1 MDNLKRSYSERKA
14 EIGKRISEFRA
25 VGRASDDRIFLEMAF
40 CLCTPQSK
48 AKACWEAVSKLAE
61 KGILQRGSRAEV
73 RKGLIG
79 VRFAN
84 NKSSYITNA
93 RENFPEIIKFKELKN
108 PLEMREF
115 LVKNVKGLG
124 WKEASHFLRNLGYGK
139 DMAIL
144 DRHILRNLLRLKV
157 IPEIPKSISKKRY
170 IEIENKMGK
179 FSQKIEISLQELD
192 MLFWSLE
199 TEEVFK

>member
-14 EIGKRISEFRA
+14 EIGGRISEFEA
-25 VGRASDDRIFLEMAF
+25 VGKGPDDRIFLELAF

-48 AKACWEAVSKLAE
+48 AKVCWEAVSKLAG
-61 KGILQRGSRAEV
+61 KGILRRGSRAEI

-84 NKSSYITNA
+84 NKSGYIVEA
-93 RENFPEIIKFKELKN
+93 RGNFQEIIKFRELNN

-115 LVKNVKGLG
+115 LVENVKGLG
-124 WKEASHFLRNLGYGK
+124 WKEASHFLRNVGYGK
-139 DMAIL
+139 DIAIL
-144 DRHILRNLLRLKV
+144 DRHILRNLLRFKV
-157 IPEIPKSISKKRY
+157 IPEIPRSISKRRY
-170 IEIENKMGK
+170 IEIENKMKK
-179 FSQKIEISLQELD
+179 FSQNIGIPLQELD
-192 MLFWSLE
+192 LLFWSLE

>member
-1 MDNLKRSYSERKA
+1 MDDLKRSYSERKA
-14 EIGKRISEFRA
+14 EIGERISEFSA

-48 AKACWEAVSKLAE
+48 AKVCWEAVSRMAE
-61 KGILQRGSRAEV
+61 NGILYKGDIRGI
-73 RKGLIG
+73 RKNLKG

-84 NKSSYITNA
+84 NKSKYIVEA

-108 PLEMREF
+108 PPEMREF

-124 WKEASHFLRNLGYGK
+124 WKEASHFLRNIGYGK
-139 DMAIL
+139 DIAIL
-144 DRHILRNLLRLKV
+144 DRHILRNLLRFRV
-157 IPEIPKSISKKRY
+157 ISEIPRSISKGKY
-170 IEIENKMGK
+170 LEIENKMRN
-179 FSQKIEISLQELD
+179 FSHKVGIPMHELD

-199 TEEVFK
+199 TGEVFK